1 MPNPVEGL
9 LEVCEDMVEV
19 LLVQKMFLTEDPL
32 CGAPACSEACLLF
45 SDNLLRLWLQSVLYD
60 LQRDFAWV
68 TNEADRSVVLA
79 LLQVTFLGKCN
90 DQALGP
96 WGPICHILVR
106 IVVRVVSTS
115 SPPAWTSFAG
125 MLSTPADFPFF
136 NDCTAAST
144 SLRGMGCS
152 SSMFVWG

>member
-79 LLQVTFLGKCN
+79 LLQVAFLGKCN
-90 DQALGP
+90 DQGLGP
-96 WGPICHILVR
+96 RGWPISCLPDLVADCR
-106 IVVRVVSTS
+106 ESGD
-115 SPPAWTSFAG
+115 F
-125 MLSTPADFPFF
+125 LSTYLDQSCWEVV
-136 NDCTAAST
+136 D
-144 SLRGMGCS
+144 S
-152 SSMFVWG
+152 S